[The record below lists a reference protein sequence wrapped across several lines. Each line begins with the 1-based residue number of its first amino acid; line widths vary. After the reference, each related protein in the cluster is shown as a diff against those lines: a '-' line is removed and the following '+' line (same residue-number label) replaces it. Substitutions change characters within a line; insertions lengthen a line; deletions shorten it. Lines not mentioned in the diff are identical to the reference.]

1 MLETFPVRLRA
12 IIQESDDVN
21 LLQFRSLT
29 DHSLP
34 PFQPGAHIDLHLPN
48 GLIRSYSLIEPWS
61 AHGHYVITVKNE
73 PAGRGG
79 SRFIHND
86 LRVGQDIVISRPR
99 NNFPL
104 VENAELSVFI
114 AGGIGITPLFCMAR
128 HLERLGR
135 RWEMH
140 YAVRGR
146 ESAIFAR
153 GLGAFGPKIHP
164 YTRVA
169 PLNIAT
175 LVATLPEH
183 THIYC
188 CGPLRM
194 LAAFEEATASRP
206 PALMHVE
213 YFSAKDAPATTGGF
227 EVVLRRSN
235 KRFAIALGH
244 TILDTL
250 IAAGMDVPFSCM
262 EGICGSCEVGVLDG
276 IPDHRDMILS
286 REEKVANNKM
296 ILCCSGSKSATLVL
310 DL

>member
-29 DHSLP
+29 GQPLP
-34 PFQPGAHIDLHLPN
+34 PFEPGAHIDLHLPN

-61 AHGHYVITVKNE
+61 DHGNYVIAVKNE
-73 PAGRGG
+73 PTGRGG
-79 SRFIHND
+79 SRLIHD
-86 LRVGQDIVISRPR
+86 VLRVGQDIAISQPR

-104 VENAELSVFI
+104 AEDADLSVFI
-114 AGGIGITPLFCMAR
+114 AGGIGITPLVCMAQR
-128 HLERLGR
+128 LEQLGQ

-140 YAVRGR
+140 YAVR
-146 ESAIFAR
+146 EPASAIFASR
-153 GLGAFGPKIHP
+153 LGAFEAKVRC

-169 PLNIAT
+169 PLDIAT
-175 LVATLPEH
+175 LVATLPKH
-183 THIYC
+183 ARIYC

-194 LAAFEEATASRP
+194 LAAFEAATASRP

-227 EVVLRRSN
+227 EVMLSRSN
-235 KRFAIALGH
+235 QRIAIAPGQ

-250 IAAGMDVPFSCM
+250 IAAGLDVPFSCM
-262 EGICGSCEVGVLDG
+262 EGICGSCEVGVLEG

-286 REEKVANNKM
+286 KEEKVANNKM